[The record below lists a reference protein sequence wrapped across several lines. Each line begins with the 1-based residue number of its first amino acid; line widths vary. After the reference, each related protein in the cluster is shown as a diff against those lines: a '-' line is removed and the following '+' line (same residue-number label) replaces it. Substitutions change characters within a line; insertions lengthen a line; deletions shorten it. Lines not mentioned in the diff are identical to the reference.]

1 MKQLAKIWVGFAL
14 ITFMITFM
22 GCMEKEPGG
31 GKLGSGGMTPP
42 WDSAHFVPKHLE
54 GYSSPA
60 SDSLFT
66 VFKVIASIDSESGDQ
81 KKWERNKRAIDTVR
95 GNQIFDTGFVFPP
108 NPEAAMAFGYD
119 DVYRGDTLF
128 RYSYGNGLYTQD
140 HPCAKTTI
148 LSGQFEH
155 PARWLNAG
163 LKAEDIMNAL
173 GKPLYTQKNV
183 LRYLSHRVEKSK
195 TDTTQLEIYEGV
207 NFYFQRDSLI
217 AAVIQHSQPCH

>member
-1 MKQLAKIWVGFAL
+1 MKQLAKILGGIAL
-14 ITFMITFM
+14 ITLV
-22 GCMEKEPGG
+22 GCLEKEPGG
-31 GKLGSGGMTPP
+31 GKLGAGGMTPP

-54 GYSSPA
+54 DYTSQA
-60 SDSLFT
+60 SDSQFALFNA
-66 VFKVIASIDSESGDQ
+66 IAIIDSESGDQ
-81 KKWERNKRAIDTVR
+81 KKWQRNKRAVDTVR

-108 NPEAAMAFGYD
+108 HPEAAMAFGYD
-119 DVYRGDTLF
+119 DVYRDDTLF

-140 HPCAKTTI
+140 HPCAKTTL